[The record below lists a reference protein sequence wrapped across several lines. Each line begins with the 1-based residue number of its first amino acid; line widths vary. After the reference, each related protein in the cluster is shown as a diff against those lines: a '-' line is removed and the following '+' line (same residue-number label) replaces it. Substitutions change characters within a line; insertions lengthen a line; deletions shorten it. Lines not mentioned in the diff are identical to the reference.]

1 MKGKNQVHN
10 PFSVTS
16 YLGSDYFCD
25 REDETKK
32 LQDAL
37 SNCRNITLISPRK
50 IGKTGLVHHFFHCIP
65 TQEAACFY
73 VDIYKTRSLSDFA
86 KTFAEAILT
95 RQISPFSTRIW
106 KKIVQTFASLRPV
119 FSIDPVTGQPQCRV
133 DLQPQNEEATLRQLF
148 EYLEKSPIPCY
159 VAFDEFQVIAEYAD
173 CQMEAVLRS
182 YIQHLVNTHFIFA
195 GSKKHTM
202 VQLFAA
208 ANRPFYQSTQIMNVG
223 EIEEKKY
230 ACFAQDHLQRHKQ
243 TLSDEAFHEL
253 YTQVHGHTWYV
264 QTLLNRLYQEGE
276 SVITPEIVKRTLFA
290 IVKENEP
297 VYQTYCQL
305 ITERQQRVMR
315 AIAAEDGVKE
325 VMNSRFLREHKL
337 GSASTVRSVVQALL
351 DKELLFEDNGIYY
364 VYDRFFSLWLANL

>member
-148 EYLEKSPIPCY
+148 EYLEKLVTNICEIATLNDLKE
-159 VAFDEFQVIAEYAD
+159 AFDID
-173 CQMEAVLRS
+173 
-182 YIQHLVNTHFIFA
+182 N
-195 GSKKHTM
+195 
-202 VQLFAA
+202 
-208 ANRPFYQSTQIMNVG
+208 
-223 EIEEKKY
+223 
-230 ACFAQDHLQRHKQ
+230 
-243 TLSDEAFHEL
+243 
-253 YTQVHGHTWYV
+253 
-264 QTLLNRLYQEGE
+264 
-276 SVITPEIVKRTLFA
+276 
-290 IVKENEP
+290 
-297 VYQTYCQL
+297 
-305 ITERQQRVMR
+305 
-315 AIAAEDGVKE
+315 
-325 VMNSRFLREHKL
+325 NSNFGKTILKWN
-337 GSASTVRSVVQALL
+337 
-351 DKELLFEDNGIYY
+351 K
-364 VYDRFFSLWLANL
+364 

>member
-1 MKGKNQVHN
+1 M
-10 PFSVTS
+10 
-16 YLGSDYFCD
+16 
-25 REDETKK
+25 
-32 LQDAL
+32 
-37 SNCRNITLISPRK
+37 
-50 IGKTGLVHHFFHCIP
+50 
-65 TQEAACFY
+65 
-73 VDIYKTRSLSDFA
+73 
-86 KTFAEAILT
+86 
-95 RQISPFSTRIW
+95 
-106 KKIVQTFASLRPV
+106 QTFASLRPV

-208 ANRPFYQSTQIMNVG
+208 ANRPFYQSTQMMSVG
-223 EIEEKKY
+223 EIEEEKY

-315 AIAAEDGVKE
+315 AIAAENGVKE

-337 GSASTVRSVVQALL
+337 GSASTVRSAVQSLL
-351 DKELLFEDNGIYY
+351 DKELLFEDNGTYF
-364 VYDRFFSLWLANL
+364 VYDRFFSFWLANL